1 MTTLKSDVGK
11 MLAMLVHDL
20 RNPAATLT
28 ANVDF
33 LAEIEIA
40 DPDGKDALEDL
51 RTALQ
56 DIKAGL
62 TRVSWIADG
71 FLGRGD
77 AMSRDGD
84 VAEAVTQRFPFA
96 QVEGDN
102 HIAKGGATCAE
113 VVSIFVESA
122 ERHDRRRAPE
132 LFVIDDG
139 DGVIVRVDAHGAPM
153 SDEFKE
159 LAFTLEGQD
168 LIKGKAGGRYARYCG
183 LLAASSYIEA
193 LGGSITPSEF
203 DGRARMEL
211 RFPRP

>member
-1 MTTLKSDVGK
+1 MTTLKSDVGN

-20 RNPAATLT
+20 RNPTATLT

-40 DPDGKDALEDL
+40 DPDGKEALDDL

-84 VAEAVTQRFPFA
+84 VAASVIQRYPVA
-96 QVEGDN
+96 QVQGEN
-102 HIAKGGATCAE
+102 HMAKGGATFAD
-113 VVSIFVESA
+113 VVAIFVESA
-122 ERHDRRRAPE
+122 ERHDRRKTPE

-139 DGVIVRVDAHGAPM
+139 DGVIVRVDAHGAPLRE
-153 SDEFKE
+153 EFNE
-159 LAFTLEGQD
+159 RAFTLEGQEA
-168 LIKGKAGGRYARYCG
+168 IKGKAGGRYARYCG
-183 LLAASSYIEA
+183 LLAASSYVEA
-193 LGGSITPSEF
+193 LGGTITPSEF
-203 DGRARMEL
+203 DGRARTEL
-211 RFPRP
+211 RLPRP